1 MNVNIHDQWASLF
14 TLHMNSKS
22 QLLTYNNASSY
33 NSNSNNEEIH
43 CTPINSK
50 IHNFFDAPKNW
61 IMKTLYILLP
71 QVKTFAL

>member
-1 MNVNIHDQWASLF
+1 MASLF
-14 TLHMNSKS
+14 TLHINSKS

-33 NSNSNNEEIH
+33 NSNSNNEKIH